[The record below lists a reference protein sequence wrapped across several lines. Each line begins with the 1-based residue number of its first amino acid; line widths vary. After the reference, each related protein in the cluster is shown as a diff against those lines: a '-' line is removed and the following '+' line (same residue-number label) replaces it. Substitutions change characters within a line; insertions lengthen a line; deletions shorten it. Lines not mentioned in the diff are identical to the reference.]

1 MLRCTLSFLEKQL
14 KVRAFFGN
22 SDLVA
27 TGARKASNVLN
38 RTGIIHQ
45 NIQRNTH
52 SNLTIGL
59 NTTDDVLACLADRV
73 SAACQTKEEDV
84 DSALAAIAAISE
96 V

>member
-1 MLRCTLSFLEKQL
+1 MHQGNKQ
-14 KVRAFFGN
+14 
-22 SDLVA
+22 
-27 TGARKASNVLN
+27 
-38 RTGIIHQ
+38 Q
-45 NIQRNTH
+45 NAQCNPH